1 MLHYFA
7 MSFFAP
13 VLVSPRLLASGDV
26 HVYLLNDRFVSIEN
40 GEITVD
46 VYNWTSFTPIM
57 TNAYPASAA
66 PLSSTKQDI
75 SLALW
80 NMENKDE
87 IFIKF
92 TFKAE
97 GVASSPTNFVFP
109 KPLKSVVGLRN
120 PNIEVCFNAVKD
132 NPYRYV
138 GADSF
143 VSVLNLSNLC

>member
-13 VLVSPRLLASGDV
+13 ILVSPRLLASGDV
-26 HVYLLNDRFVSIEN
+26 HVYLLNDRFVPIIN

-57 TNAYPASAA
+57 SNAYPANAA

-80 NMENKDE
+80 NMQNKNE

-97 GVASSPTNFVFP
+97 DVPSSPTNFLFP
-109 KPLKSVVGLRN
+109 YALKSVTGLRE
-120 PNIEVCFNAVKD
+120 PSIEVGIKKNKD
-132 NPYRYV
+132 N
-138 GADSF
+138 
-143 VSVLNLSNLC
+143 SVKILRC

>member
-13 VLVSPRLLASGDV
+13 VLVSPRLLSSGDV
-26 HVYLLNDRFVSIEN
+26 HVYLLNDRFVPIDN

-57 TNAYPASAA
+57 SNVYSASAA

-80 NMENKDE
+80 NMQSKDE

-97 GVASSPTNFVFP
+97 GVAYSPTNFLLP
-109 KPLKSVVGLRN
+109 KPLKAVIGLQEPTVEVGL
-120 PNIEVCFNAVKD
+120 
-132 NPYRYV
+132 
-138 GADSF
+138 
-143 VSVLNLSNLC
+143 